1 MGIFQKLTGI
11 IGSTFQIGGTSGSI
25 LKNNSGA
32 VEAKNA
38 ADDAFVPV
46 NAGTPTAWGNN
57 AVVTATML
65 QKAFIVGAEF
75 DGASPPSNTGTVQ
88 YLLCT
93 DDGGAYTAGD
103 LAFDNGTST
112 GTGMRIA
119 ATGGMII
126 SVTANLNTGTLDI
139 GPGVYAWNPGTLAYD
154 PLLAGYGGINKTV
167 EIDIGTGDFNPV
179 GGSSTKSS
187 TTLIP
192 ANARIL
198 RSRVQVLNGGA
209 FNHAATVSV
218 GYTGQTTLVQATTD
232 NNLLAVNTYVVEG
245 TSGNAD
251 WSATGIAVLL
261 TLNCTT
267 VAPNMGAARVTIEY
281 VTPDN

>member
-38 ADDAFVPV
+38 ADNAFVPV

-65 QKAFIVGAEF
+65 QQAFIVGAEF
-75 DGASPPSNTGTVQ
+75 DGATPPTNSGTVQ
-88 YLLCT
+88 YRLCT
-93 DDGGAYTAGD
+93 TASAPYAAGD

-112 GTGMRIA
+112 GTVMRIA
-119 ATGGMII
+119 ATPGMII
-126 SVTANLNTGTLDI
+126 SVTASLNTGTLVI
-139 GPGVYAWNPGTLAYD
+139 GPGVYAWDGSAYN

-167 EIDIGTGDFNPV
+167 EIDIAPADFNPV

-187 TTLIP
+187 STLIP

-198 RSRVQVLNGGA
+198 RSRVQVQNGGA
-209 FNHAATVSV
+209 FDNAATVSV
-218 GYTGQTTLVQATTD
+218 GYTGAVSRVQATTD

-245 TSGNAD
+245 TSDNAD
-251 WSATGIAVLL
+251 WSASDTAVLL

-267 VAPNMGAARVTIEY
+267 AAPSPGGAARVTIEY

>member
-38 ADDAFVPV
+38 ADNAFVPV

-65 QKAFIVGAEF
+65 QQAFIVGAEF
-75 DGASPPSNTGTVQ
+75 DGGSPPTNSGTVQ
-88 YLLCT
+88 YRLCT
-93 DDGGAYTAGD
+93 TASAPYVAGD

-112 GTGMRIA
+112 GTVMRIA
-119 ATGGMII
+119 ATPGMII
-126 SVTANLNTGTLDI
+126 SVTASLSGGVLVI
-139 GPGVYAWNPGTLAYD
+139 GPGAYAWNGSSYD
-154 PLLAGYGGINKTV
+154 PLLTGYGGINKTV
-167 EIDIGTGDFNPV
+167 EIDIGIGDFGAGAP
-179 GGSSTKSS
+179 STKSS
-187 TTLIP
+187 STLIP

-198 RSRVQVLNGGA
+198 RSRVQVQNGGA
-209 FNHAATVSV
+209 FDNAATVSV
-218 GYTGQTTLVQATTD
+218 GYTGAVSRVQATTD

-245 TSGNAD
+245 TSDNAD
-251 WSATGIAVLL
+251 WNTSDIAVLL
-261 TLNCTT
+261 TLNCTPSAPT
-267 VAPNMGAARVTIEY
+267 VGAARVTIEY

>member
-38 ADDAFVPV
+38 ADNAFVPV

-65 QKAFIVGAEF
+65 QQAFIVGSEF
-75 DGASPPSNTGTVQ
+75 DGATPPTNSGTVQ
-88 YLLCT
+88 YRLCT
-93 DDGGAYTAGD
+93 TASAPYAAGD
-103 LAFDNGTST
+103 LAFDNGTNT
-112 GTGMRIA
+112 GTVMRIA
-119 ATGGMII
+119 ATPGMII
-126 SVTANLNTGTLDI
+126 SVTASLNTGTLVI
-139 GPGVYAWNPGTLAYD
+139 GPGAYAWNGSAYN
-154 PLLAGYGGINKTV
+154 PLLAGYSGINKTV
-167 EIDIGTGDFNPV
+167 EIDIGTVDFNPV

-187 TTLIP
+187 STLIP

-209 FNHAATVSV
+209 FDNAATVSV
-218 GYTGQTTLVQATTD
+218 GYTGAVSLVQATTD

-245 TSGNAD
+245 TSGNLD
-251 WSATGIAVLL
+251 WSGTDIEVLL

-267 VAPNMGAARVTIEY
+267 SAPTAGAARVTIEY